1 MVQVTQLT
9 MAQLDADPQTLLSQT
24 FARIFSDPIKFY
36 QINAKLIT
44 DYESLIQADMNC
56 PIISDR

>member
-1 MVQVTQLT
+1 

-36 QINAKLIT
+36 QNNAKLIT
-44 DYESLIQADMNC
+44 DYESLIEADMKVQ
-56 PIISDR
+56 